1 MPSGVKPDITLWRD
15 ALRNW
20 LKDKPKAAVAAGL
33 GLLFVLGWFLYGPPL
48 GDIGRLQARKHQLR
62 TEATQARDVFEQL
75 RQEEW
80 SRLPRAETI
89 PEILAELHALAEAHT
104 LKLVEVAPR
113 SPAPKGE
120 GLVVLPVELR
130 IEGAYRPLGEFLGAL
145 RQTPALGV
153 VSVQSVRIGR
163 EQRLLPRLKASIS
176 LELALGQ

>member
-1 MPSGVKPDITLWRD
+1 MPPGVKLDIALWRD

-48 GDIGRLQARKHQLR
+48 GDVGRLQEERHQLR
-62 TEATQARDVFEQL
+62 TKVIQARDVFEQL
-75 RQEEW
+75 REEEW
-80 SRLPRAETI
+80 SRLPRTEAI
-89 PEILAELHALAEAHT
+89 PEILAELHALAETHT
-104 LKLVEVAPR
+104 LKLVEVSPR
-113 SPAPKGE
+113 SPTPKGE

-153 VSVQSVRIGR
+153 VSVQSVQISR
-163 EQRLLPRLKASIS
+163 EQRLLPRLSASVS